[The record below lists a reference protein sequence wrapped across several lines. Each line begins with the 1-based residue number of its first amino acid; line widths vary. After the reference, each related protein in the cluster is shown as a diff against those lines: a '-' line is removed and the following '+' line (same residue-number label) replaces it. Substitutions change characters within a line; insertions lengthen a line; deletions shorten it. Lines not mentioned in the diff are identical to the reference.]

1 MCVCGLLW
9 RAAACSGT
17 EGQSPD
23 DDPKYNNTVG
33 ISAGRNIGAEN
44 NHFGFLSFVPSLS
57 WE

>member
-1 MCVCGLLW
+1 MYWQLNTRADSCVCGLLW

-33 ISAGRNIGAEN
+33 ISAGRNIGAE
-44 NHFGFLSFVPSLS
+44 SKQ
-57 WE
+57 